1 MSDRKRAKRCAETDC
16 WVEQSTWA
24 TFTGLESLKH
34 VHSYGLDVTF
44 SRGVWAVVQ
53 VYLQLLLISDEAG
66 FVQTFPLVVGN
77 PCPLWGRANRA
88 LLRCLQPPAGR
99 AVSLG
104 HCCPPV
110 ELPGKAANPTN
121 FGVFYGARQ
130 RQAEI
135 FATPSLSQS
144 SWDKHTDPRLEV
156 TLYNC
161 ALPREPSSHHVLW
174 DMGWKGGLRTRGWAW
189 LYLVPLLLHPV
200 CRAVLVSTRV
210 DSQGLGGRVT
220 LRAGDHLALQ
230 VATRDEAAHAPLATR
245 T

>member
-1 MSDRKRAKRCAETDC
+1 M
-16 WVEQSTWA
+16 
-24 TFTGLESLKH
+24 
-34 VHSYGLDVTF
+34 
-44 SRGVWAVVQ
+44 VQ
-53 VYLQLLLISDEAG
+53 VYLQLLLIRDEAG
-66 FVQTFPLVVGN
+66 FVQTFPLAVGN
-77 PCPLWGRANRA
+77 PCPLWGRASRA

-99 AVSLG
+99 ESSFLRAL
-104 HCCPPV
+104 
-110 ELPGKAANPTN
+110 LPSGGAPREGSKSHKLR
-121 FGVFYGARQ
+121 GVLRGTAG
-130 RQAEI
+130 
-135 FATPSLSQS
+135 T
-144 SWDKHTDPRLEV
+144 SWDIHYSFSFSKHTDPRLEV

-161 ALPREPSSHHVLW
+161 ALPGEPSSHHVLW

-210 DSQGLGGRVT
+210 DSQGLGSRVT

>member
-1 MSDRKRAKRCAETDC
+1 MSSLGAGEQGSAE
-16 WVEQSTWA
+16 VSA
-24 TFTGLESLKH
+24 AASRRESSFL
-34 VHSYGLDVTF
+34 
-44 SRGVWAVVQ
+44 
-53 VYLQLLLISDEAG
+53 
-66 FVQTFPLVVGN
+66 
-77 PCPLWGRANRA
+77 RA
-88 LLRCLQPPAGR
+88 LLPSGGA
-99 AVSLG
+99 
-104 HCCPPV
+104 
-110 ELPGKAANPTN
+110 PGKAANPTN

-130 RQAEI
+130 GQAGI
-135 FATPSLSQS
+135 FTTPSLSQS

-174 DMGWKGGLRTRGWAW
+174 DMGWKGGLRTWGWAW

-230 VATRDEAAHAPLATR
+230 VATCDEAAHAPLATR